1 MNKGLTLLFLIIFS
15 ISNSLIAQVTVS
27 GSVMNTQES
36 SLVGAHISIKPGNHF
51 GVTDLSGN
59 FKIKELGSGQYVMTI
74 SHLGSK
80 TYVETINIEQQD
92 LSFIISLED
101 DPLAL
106 QSVVVTGTFEP
117 RSKLSSSTAIT
128 TLESK
133 VLRQSFPR
141 GTAEI
146 GNSHHFV

>member
-36 SLVGAHISIKPGNHF
+36 SLVGAHISIEPGNHF

-74 SHLGSK
+74 SHLGAK
-80 TYVETINIEQQD
+80 NIC
-92 LSFIISLED
+92 
-101 DPLAL
+101 
-106 QSVVVTGTFEP
+106 
-117 RSKLSSSTAIT
+117 
-128 TLESK
+128 
-133 VLRQSFPR
+133 
-141 GTAEI
+141 
-146 GNSHHFV
+146 GNNKY